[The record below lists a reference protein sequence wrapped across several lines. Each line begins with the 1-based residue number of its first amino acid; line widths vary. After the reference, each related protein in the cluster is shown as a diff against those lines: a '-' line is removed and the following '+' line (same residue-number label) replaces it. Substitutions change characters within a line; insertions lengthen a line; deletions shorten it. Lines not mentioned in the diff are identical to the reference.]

1 MKVPRPSTG
10 KDLDGSDATF
20 ACPDLA
26 TFVCPDLATFA
37 CPDLATFA
45 CPDLASFACVD
56 DLGPVMTRQM
66 LEPDRAVLASRGA
79 SLWGSRGRCGTRGR
93 RLAHEPFGWRPT
105 ILWGQWISDGALCA
119 PMCGVRTP
127 LRLRRRGRRSPG
139 LAAGGRFR
147 PWCSA
152 PDIGAGLLVAR
163 GGVGRSQGRDPG
175 RRQAVLYGR

>member
-66 LEPDRAVLASRGA
+66 LEPDRAVLASRGGIA
-79 SLWGSRGRCGTRGR
+79 VG
-93 RLAHEPFGWRPT
+93 E
-105 ILWGQWISDGALCA
+105 QGA
-119 PMCGVRTP
+119 V
-127 LRLRRRGRRSPG
+127 
-139 LAAGGRFR
+139 
-147 PWCSA
+147 
-152 PDIGAGLLVAR
+152 
-163 GGVGRSQGRDPG
+163 RDPG
-175 RRQAVLYGR
+175 ATAGARAVRVAPDDPVGSVDQ